1 MGLPQTV
8 RFDDDL
14 EKRVKKYL
22 VQNKIKFPQLVRLA
36 LEKFISE
43 PQTLTFMP
51 TEKRADPVK
60 PKSVHRGPGRI

>member
-14 EKRVKKYL
+14 EKRVIKYF
-22 VQNKIKFPQLVRLA
+22 VHNKITVPPLVRLA

-51 TEKRADPVK
+51 TEKRADQVK
-60 PKSVHRGPGRI
+60 PKSVHKG